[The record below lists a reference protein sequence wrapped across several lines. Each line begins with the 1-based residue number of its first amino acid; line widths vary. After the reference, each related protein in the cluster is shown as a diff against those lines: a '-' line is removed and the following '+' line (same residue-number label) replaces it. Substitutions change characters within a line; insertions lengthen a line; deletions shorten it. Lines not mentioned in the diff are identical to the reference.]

1 MVAAEEEVPRLMRQQ
16 NPQQRQRKGPAAG
29 QSAGMAPNPT
39 QREKI
44 PLIYQRRLS
53 QAEIL
58 HEQGAGAGSGEHTHD
73 QQPKR

>member
-1 MVAAEEEVPRLMRQQ
+1 MVTTEEEVPRLVRQQ
-16 NPQQRQRKGPAAG
+16 DPQQREGKGPAAG

-39 QREKI
+39 QREEI
-44 PLIYQRRLS
+44 PRIDQRRLS